1 MKTMYGQEFGF
12 SNWQCGIF
20 GFLPGPLGM
29 VISILF
35 WVMIIALIVKLISYF
50 FPSQKGKTG
59 AKSLDILNQRY
70 AADKI
75 SRSEFEKI
83 KRDISVQP

>member
-1 MKTMYGQEFGF
+1 MYGQEFGF

-35 WVMIIALIVKLISYF
+35 WVMIIAIIVKLISYF
-50 FPSQKGKTG
+50 FPSRRGKAG
-59 AKSLDILNQRY
+59 VKSMDILNQRY
-70 AADKI
+70 AAGEI
-75 SRSEFEKI
+75 SKTEFDQI
-83 KRDISVQP
+83 KRDIAVQP